1 MTMDDP
7 DILPEHPFFNCVEDG
22 FAILDADQM
31 KTGLLT
37 GEVKPRFTL
46 ALGPGNIIQ
55 HRPRQVVDRDDTII
69 AIECDDEVTVYLD
82 FDAGAARMRTPE
94 GEFFYRGGI
103 DEGNDAKGYIP
114 AG

>member
-1 MTMDDP
+1 MTMDEP
-7 DILPEHPFFNCVEDG
+7 DILPEHPFFDCVENG
-22 FAILDADQM
+22 FAILDADQLR
-31 KTGLLT
+31 TGLLK
-37 GEVKPRFTL
+37 GEITPRLTL
-46 ALGPGNIIQ
+46 TLGTDNIFQ

-82 FDAGAARMRTPE
+82 FYAGAARMRTPK